1 MEDFSDLEDYV
12 NVVRSKIQT
21 MLEKLEEAKNLN
33 QELGQVIRF
42 IYLYLA
48 VLSKAP
54 DNDVYVPKV
63 PKQKNGYR
71 IYSRISRPA
80 YKPTTSLGWT
90 IKV

>member
-63 PKQKNGYR
+63 PKQKNVYQRYALFVPFFVMDGR
-71 IYSRISRPA
+71 ILA
-80 YKPTTSLGWT
+80 H
-90 IKV
+90 